1 MKISMENIYSLYRQN
16 AITKPIKR
24 DENVPGINNREKNFD
39 EIRISLQGENAL
51 GENEFIKTLSAR
63 LSAEVREEPSGE
75 KLDSIK
81 EKIRQGC
88 YEIDVSAIASRILLE
103 GKGGE

>member
-16 AITKPIKR
+16 AIAQPIKR
-24 DENVPGINNREKNFD
+24 DENVPEIKREKNFD

-75 KLDSIK
+75 KLDSLK
-81 EKIRQGC
+81 ERIREGC
-88 YEIDVSAIASRILLE
+88 YEIDVSAIASKILLE